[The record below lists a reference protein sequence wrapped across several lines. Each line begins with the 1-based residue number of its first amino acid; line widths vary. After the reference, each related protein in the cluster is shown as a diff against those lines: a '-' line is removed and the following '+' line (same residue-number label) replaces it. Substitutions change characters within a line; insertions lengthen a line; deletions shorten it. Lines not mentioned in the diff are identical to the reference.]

1 MLTYHILSTIIN
13 YKKEKNVLKDRI
25 KTLRKVLDLT
35 QQEFADK
42 LGIKRNT
49 VATYETGKS
58 NPSDAAVLLICKTF
72 NINEEWL
79 RTGKGEMFKE
89 IQPDSEYM
97 KAARDIC
104 SNNDEAAMKAVV
116 SYWKMDPEFKK
127 IFWDKL
133 LEVAEIYKSQLTN
146 AESEE
151 AITMESIK
159 STKKSPLTESEI
171 DTEND
176 INTNKAM
183 VEESSTIEPLTVD
196 DAVAE
201 FIKSRLEIVQQERSS
216 VSSTTAEKGRN
227 RAVNQ

>member
-89 IQPDSEYM
+89 IQPDSEY
-97 KAARDIC
+97 
-104 SNNDEAAMKAVV
+104 NDEAAMKAVV

-183 VEESSTIEPLTVD
+183 VEEATTIEPMTVEQ
-196 DAVAE
+196 AE
-201 FIKSRLEIVQQERSS
+201 AEYIKSRLEIVQQERSS

>member
-1 MLTYHILSTIIN
+1 MISLYSERRVTLNT
-13 YKKEKNVLKDRI
+13 RI
-25 KTLRKVLDLT
+25 KEIRENEGLT
-35 QQEFADK
+35 QEEFGRRIGSA
-42 LGIKRNT
+42 RNT
-49 VATYETGKS
+49 IANYETGNRKPS
-58 NPSDAAVLLICKTF
+58 NAVINSICREF
-72 NINEEWL
+72 NVNEEWL

-171 DTEND
+171 NAEND

-183 VEESSTIEPLTVD
+183 VEEATTIEPMTVEQ
-196 DAVAE
+196 AE
-201 FIKSRLEIVQQERSS
+201 AEYIKSRLEIVQQERSS